1 MDYKIQLL
9 SFLVSFLFGI
19 FFCFTNYGNKKLIY
33 NKKIIFQYII
43 TFLYMIN
50 ITLIYIVILYK
61 VNIGIFHIYFLIMVF
76 LGYLSGLYLLK
87 KVNKIIEILK
97 QKIKYI
103 KK

>member
-50 ITLIYIVILYK
+50 ITLIYIVVLYK
-61 VNIGIFHIYFLIMVF
+61 VNIGIFHIYFLIMVL
-76 LGYLSGLYLLK
+76 LGYLFGLWIMKYVK
-87 KVNKIIEILK
+87 KYVK
-97 QKIKYI
+97 
-103 KK
+103 